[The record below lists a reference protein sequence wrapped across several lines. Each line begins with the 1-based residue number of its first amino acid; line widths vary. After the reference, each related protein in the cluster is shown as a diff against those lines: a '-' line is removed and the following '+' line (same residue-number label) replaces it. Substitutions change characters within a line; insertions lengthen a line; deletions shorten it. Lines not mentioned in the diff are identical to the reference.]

1 MAPLNA
7 AIVDTHCSA
16 LALTGTKHCYSITE
30 KSPLFIL
37 GFLLTQLC
45 MLHLTE
51 KCSWQITA

>member
-37 GFLLTQLC
+37 GFFIDSIVHVT
-45 MLHLTE
+45 
-51 KCSWQITA
+51 SN